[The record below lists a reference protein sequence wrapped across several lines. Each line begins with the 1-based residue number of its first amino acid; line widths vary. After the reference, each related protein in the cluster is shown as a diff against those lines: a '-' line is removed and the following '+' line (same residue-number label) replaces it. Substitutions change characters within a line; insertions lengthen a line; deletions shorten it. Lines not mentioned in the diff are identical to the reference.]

1 MTNFET
7 KVKSFVEM
15 QDLLDKA
22 ESIQLGR
29 KDPDVYPFLSFIQ
42 SWCLF
47 LILVLLKLGF
57 IWFIFLYICN
67 ILQKSNPISQ
77 MTSQHG

>member
-1 MTNFET
+1 MKKCLIFIPTFTVTEWMTNFET

-42 SWCLF
+42 S
-47 LILVLLKLGF
+47 
-57 IWFIFLYICN
+57 
-67 ILQKSNPISQ
+67 
-77 MTSQHG
+77 